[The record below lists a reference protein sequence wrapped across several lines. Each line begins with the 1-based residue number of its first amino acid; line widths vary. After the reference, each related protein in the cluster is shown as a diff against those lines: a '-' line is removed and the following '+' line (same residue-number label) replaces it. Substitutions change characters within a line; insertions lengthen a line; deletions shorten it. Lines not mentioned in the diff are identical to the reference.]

1 MRPDLARLVP
11 TIIVPL
17 VLSLLVGVARAQPE
31 EPTPLTEDERAAM
44 ADIYFDRCA
53 GCHGVLRHGAT
64 GPALTPDT
72 TRQRGSSYLEA
83 VIFGGLPG
91 GMPDWGRQGLL
102 DDEQVAL
109 MARYLQEAP
118 PEPPQ
123 ASLDDILDTWTVHV
137 PPDERPTQPRHDL
150 DWENFF
156 GIILRDM
163 GQVAIVDG
171 SSRALVALIDTG
183 YAIHILRSSADGR
196 YFTAIGRDGKASL
209 IDLWYSPP
217 RVVAEVKPCNDA
229 RSIESSKFEGFEN
242 EYAIVGCYWPPMFA
256 VLDGAT
262 LEPLKMVAT
271 QGYERG
277 AGAYVEEARVAAI
290 VASEAHPEW
299 IVNIKETGQTWLVD
313 YSRLEQDGRP
323 MPITMIDTDLYLHDG
338 GWARE
343 RYFIVAAN
351 ALNKLIVID
360 SVERQVAAEIDVGV
374 RPHPGRGANWDHPE
388 FGPLWATGN
397 LGSPEMTV
405 IGADP
410 DGHPDVAWE
419 VVTQVELPYT
429 GTLFN
434 KTHENSPW
442 ILVDFTMSSNPEGA
456 ASLCAI
462 GKASL
467 EVEHCWEVPGAQ
479 EIGARMVHIEFD
491 RGGEEFWVSAWGSMT
506 EPSFVAIYD
515 AVTLEETG
523 RVQGDWVRTPTG
535 KFNVYNTAHEVY

>member
-1 MRPDLARLVP
+1 MFPADVRPVLKVLFLLLLALP
-11 TIIVPL
+11 AAAL
-17 VLSLLVGVARAQPE
+17 AQSAE
-31 EPTPLTEDERAAM
+31 VEPLTEEERLAM
-44 ADIYFDRCA
+44 SEIFFDRCA
-53 GCHGVLRHGAT
+53 GCHGVLRNGAT
-64 GPALTPDT
+64 GPALTPET
-72 TRQRGSSYLEA
+72 TRARGSAYLEA

-91 GMPDWGRQGLL
+91 GMPDWGRQGILS
-102 DDEQVAL
+102 EEETAL
-109 MARYLQEAP
+109 MARFLQETP

-123 ASLDDILDTWTVHV
+123 ASLEKILETWTVHV
-137 PPDERPTQPRHDL
+137 PPEERPTEPQHDM

-156 GIILRDM
+156 GVILRDM

-171 SSRALVALIDTG
+171 DSRSLVELIDTG
-183 YAIHILRSSADGR
+183 YAIHILRASADGR

-209 IDLWYSPP
+209 IDLWTSTPS
-217 RVVAEVKPCNDA
+217 VVAEVKPCNDA

-262 LEPLKMVAT
+262 LEPLKMVST

-277 AGAYVEEARVAAI
+277 AGAFVEEARVAAI
-290 VASEAHPEW
+290 VGSEVHPEW
-299 IVNIKETGQTWLVD
+299 IVNVKETGQTWLVD

-323 MPITMIDTDLYLHDG
+323 LPITMIDTELYLHDG
-338 GWARE
+338 GWARD

-351 ALNKLIVID
+351 AANKLVVID
-360 SVERQVAAEIDVGV
+360 SVDREVEAEIDVGI

-388 FGPLWATGN
+388 YGPLWATGN

-410 DGHPDVAWE
+410 EAHPEHAWE
-419 VVTQVELPYT
+419 VVKQVELPYT

-434 KTHENSPW
+434 KTHDESPW
-442 ILVDFTMSSNPEGA
+442 IIVDFTMSMNPQGA

-462 GKASL
+462 GKESL
-467 EVEHCWEVPGAQ
+467 EVETCWEVPGAA

-491 RGGEEFWVSAWGSMT
+491 RDGKEFWVSAWGSMDT
-506 EPSFVAIYD
+506 PSFLAIYD
-515 AVTLEETG
+515 AVTLEEVG
-523 RVQGDWVRTPTG
+523 RVEGDWVRTPTG